1 MVVHHLLYNKTLE
14 MIVLIVHQK
23 DIRNNCFCAI
33 FFVSVELLF
42 SVINA
47 AQLYILFIDV
57 LCLNSTYSKA
67 FILIFLSVFHS
78 LFT

>member
-14 MIVLIVHQK
+14 IIVLIVHQK

-33 FFVSVELLF
+33 FFVSVELF

-57 LCLNSTYSKA
+57 LCLNSTYSKT
-67 FILIFLSVFHS
+67 FIFIFLSVFHS